1 MTPAQREER
10 RRLELAA
17 ICELGQ
23 RAAAEFPP
31 LTDEQIERIAFIIN
45 PRLAAP
51 RSQTPAALP
60 QAA

>member
-10 RRLELAA
+10 RQAELDR
-17 ICELGQ
+17 IFELG
-23 RAAAEFPP
+23 RKRGREMPP
-31 LTDEQIERIAFIIN
+31 LTDEQIEQIAFIIN

-51 RSQTPAALP
+51 RRQTPATLP